1 MSRDSVLGPAR
12 VRRRLAALQEV
23 PLNFDPEEL
32 LEASPQR
39 GWRVDDASQALE
51 AEPPGL
57 PLPNGSWH
65 VARRL
70 MRGYEF
76 ADPSIAHAYYDPDVP
91 LQGRTMLLRLTA
103 LGLVHILVGVRV
115 HQVIDDVRSVDSRS
129 VSVWGWSYRT
139 LRGHIEQGEMWWEV
153 WKWQDTGAVEF
164 HVHSVWRPAQI
175 ANPFVRIGSWLLRDH
190 ERTHFIA
197 STQRRMRTFVALALG
212 SPDDPS
218 GELRRAAQQ
227 ITAHS
232 VRDVEYANEELT
244 RRARNG

>member
-1 MSRDSVLGPAR
+1 MLGSRRL
-12 VRRRLAALQEV
+12 RRRLAALQEA

-32 LEASPQR
+32 LEPSRGR
-39 GWRVDDASQALE
+39 GWRVADASQVLPS
-51 AEPPGL
+51 EPPGM
-57 PLPNGSWH
+57 PLPNGSWQ
-65 VARRL
+65 VAKRL

-76 ADPSIAHAYYDPDVP
+76 ADPSIARAYYDPNVP
-91 LQGRTMLLRLTA
+91 LEGRTMLLRLTA
-103 LGLVHILVGVRV
+103 LGLVHVLVGVRV
-115 HQVIDDVRSVDSRS
+115 HEVVDEVRAVGGRS

-153 WKWQDTGAVEF
+153 WKWLDTGAVEF

-175 ANPFVRIGSWLLRDH
+175 ANPVVRIGSWLLRDH
-190 ERTHFIA
+190 ERTHFIS
-197 STQRRMRTFVALALG
+197 STQRRMRMFVALALR

-218 GELRRAAQQ
+218 GELRRAARE

-232 VRDVEYANEELT
+232 VRGVEDAHEELA